1 MVKKLISVLCKR
13 LNAESR
19 PKVLPHENECLYG
32 RKRLLLET
40 NKNNENN

>member
-1 MVKKLISVLCKR
+1 MGKKLISVLCKR

-19 PKVLPHENECLYG
+19 PKVLHENECLYG